1 MEMVTTPDEFR
12 EAVVEAEGP
21 VLTLFH
27 AAWCGYCQD
36 FLPLFRAKDAG
47 VVKKVEVDLSEE
59 INPLWDTYRI
69 EVVPTLILF
78 EGGDIAG
85 RADGVLGEGLSEAS
99 LEDVL
104 AGAEAG

>member
-1 MEMVTTPDEFR
+1 MEQVTTSDEFR

-21 VLTLFH
+21 VLTLFY

-36 FLPLFRAKDAG
+36 FLPLFRVKDMGA
-47 VVKKVEVDLSEE
+47 VKKVEVDLSEE
-59 INPLWDTYRI
+59 INPLWDAYRI

-78 EGGDIAG
+78 QGGNIAG
-85 RADGVLGEGLSEAS
+85 RADGVLGKGLSEAS

-104 AGAEAG
+104 AGSEAG